1 MRGVKL
7 QMLPRETCANEI
19 LPQYLQLLMTTRQIR
34 LDNLNVCLE
43 VKEMKVNIIYV
54 RQPFSLV

>member
-19 LPQYLQLLMTTRQIR
+19 LPQTRQIR
-34 LDNLNVCLE
+34 IDYLNVCLE

>member
-1 MRGVKL
+1 
-7 QMLPRETCANEI
+7 MLPREMCANEI

-34 LDNLNVCLE
+34 LDYLNVCLE
-43 VKEMKVNIIYV
+43 VKEIKVNIIYV